1 MAHSTDTASGR
12 QSPPLLP
19 ALADEHL
26 KATRRWFLRALL
38 SGCAAPGLLPELQA
52 DDQKD
57 ALAAAIEKELGFYLT
72 KSEDFRNVERHKPL
86 PYKLPREDRLRH
98 GLERETWQLEVT
110 ADPESDSRLRS
121 PLSKADGTALDFAA
135 LMKIAET
142 RAVRYLK
149 VMTCNNLADPLGMG
163 LWEGV
168 PLREVIWLAKPEN
181 NVRRLYYRGYH
192 NDDPKQIFQSSLP
205 IGRVLEDPPGEQPV
219 ILCYKMNGQ
228 PLTGERGGPVRMIVP
243 NAYGFKS
250 VKWIRE
256 IFLTNNHHN
265 NDTYAKANNDVDSA
279 MKSYARFIPW
289 PKDGREFKAG
299 DPLAITGVAQSGMSG
314 LTKVQTWLKPKDDPL
329 PGDGPYFAT
338 APWRDAEILP
348 PPPPDGPWGERLEK
362 LPPGTAR
369 FDSNGVPLD
378 WPLRNSIA
386 HWASLLPAVAAG
398 EYELRCRT
406 VDRNGIA
413 QPMPRP
419 FKKSGGNAIQS
430 VTLTVG

>member
-1 MAHSTDTASGR
+1 
-12 QSPPLLP
+12 
-19 ALADEHL
+19 
-26 KATRRWFLRALL
+26 
-38 SGCAAPGLLPELQA
+38 
-52 DDQKD
+52 
-57 ALAAAIEKELGFYLT
+57 
-72 KSEDFRNVERHKPL
+72 
-86 PYKLPREDRLRH
+86 
-98 GLERETWQLEVT
+98 
-110 ADPESDSRLRS
+110 
-121 PLSKADGTALDFAA
+121 
-135 LMKIAET
+135 
-142 RAVRYLK
+142 
-149 VMTCNNLADPLGMG
+149 MTCNNLADPLGMG

-256 IFLTNNHHN
+256 IFLTNDHLN

-279 MKSYARFIPW
+279 MKSYARFTPW
-289 PKDGREFKAG
+289 PKDGREFKTG
-299 DPLAITGVAQSGMSG
+299 EPLAITGVAQSGMSG
-314 LTKVQTWLKPKDDPL
+314 LTKVQTWLKPKAEPL
-329 PGDGPYFAT
+329 PGDDPYFTT

-348 PPPPDGPWGERLEK
+348 PPPPAGPWGERLAK
-362 LPPGTAR
+362 LPPSTAR
-369 FDSNGVPLD
+369 FDSSGVPLE
-378 WPLRNSIA
+378 WPLRNAIA
-386 HWASLLPAVAAG
+386 HWASLLPAVPAG
-398 EYELRCRT
+398 DYELRCRT
-406 VDRNGIA
+406 VDRNGIT

-430 VTLTVG
+430 VTLTVA